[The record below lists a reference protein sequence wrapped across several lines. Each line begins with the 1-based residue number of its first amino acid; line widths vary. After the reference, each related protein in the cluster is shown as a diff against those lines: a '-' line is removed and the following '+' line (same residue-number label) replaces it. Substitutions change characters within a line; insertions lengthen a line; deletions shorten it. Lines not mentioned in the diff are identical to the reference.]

1 MNLKAVHLVFVT
13 ALSALTFGTAVWKFR
28 DYSSIDGAIGDLWFA
43 IGSLVAGVLVLF
55 YGWYFLKKMK
65 QVGYL

>member
-13 ALSALTFGTAVWKFR
+13 ALSALTFGTAVWKFK
-28 DYSSIDGAIGDLWFA
+28 DYAGVEGTPGDLWFA
-43 IGSLVAGVLVLF
+43 VGALLAGILVLF

-65 QVGYL
+65 RVGYL